1 MSRST
6 RVCRRTRVFAR
17 VLALVSL
24 GATALALAADIQKV
38 PEGPSIGPDVEAVEI
53 SLAFRPKPDPRRVGY
68 YGFGETAT
76 PEMIA
81 GWDIDIRPDGQGLPP
96 GSGSVADGEGLYE
109 EKCAACHGVFGEGE
123 GRWPKLAG
131 GFDSLTESRPEKTVG
146 SYWPYASTLWDYV
159 HRAMPFYEPQ
169 SLADDE
175 VYAIV
180 AYVLYLND
188 IVDDEFVLT
197 QANFSTIEMP
207 NQDGFFVDPRPDV
220 QNVACMDD
228 CKDPAEISITGDSTE
243 LGVTPVE
250 HFKAEDDLAG
260 SPAAAVDPN
269 LGQNIYQQACATCH
283 RGGLAGAPI
292 VGDAGQWQ
300 TRSAQGLDVL
310 VDHAINGYQGSAG
323 YMPPKGG
330 QVMLTDDEVGA
341 AVRYMVDNSSE

>member
-1 MSRST
+1 MSRSI
-6 RVCRRTRVFAR
+6 RAPRRACVRAWSLAVF
-17 VLALVSL
+17 LL
-24 GATALALAADIQKV
+24 GTSAGAADSSGV

-53 SLAFRPKPDPRRVGY
+53 SLAFRPDPDPERIGY
-68 YGFGETAT
+68 YGFGEIPT

-81 GWDIDIRPDGQGLPP
+81 GWDIDVRPDGQGLPP

-123 GRWPKLAG
+123 GRWPKIAG

-188 IVDDEFVLT
+188 LVDDEFVLT
-197 QANFSTIEMP
+197 QANFASIQMP
-207 NQDGFFVDPRPDV
+207 NQEGFFVDPRPDV
-220 QNVACMDD
+220 RNVACMKD
-228 CKDPAEISITGDSTE
+228 CKEPSEVSITGDSTQ

-250 HFKAEDDLAG
+250 HFKGEEETAG
-260 SPAAAVDPN
+260 AAATVVADPN

-283 RGGLAGAPI
+283 NAGLAGAPV
-292 VGDAGQWQ
+292 VGDAAQWN
-300 TRSAQGLDVL
+300 TRAAQGMDVL
-310 VDHAINGYQGSAG
+310 VDHAVNGYQGSAG

-330 QVMLTDDEVGA
+330 QVQLTDDEVAA
-341 AVRYMVDNSSE
+341 AVQYMLDNSAE